1 MAEYS
6 TGESVLCFHGP
17 LIYVAKVLKVQEGD
31 PEKPDPVTGK
41 PGAQYFV
48 HYKGWKT
55 TWDEWV
61 PAERLLKDNEVNRI
75 KQKELK
81 QQQTSKE
88 RAQTKANA
96 LSSGVASGSGAGT
109 SANASTG
116 TRSGMRKDL
125 GTRGTKRGRDEVEG
139 TKKPEM
145 RLSIPEQMK
154 AKLVDDWEAVTKN
167 ALLVTLPRS
176 PTVEAILEEFEQYL
190 TTAPPQ
196 HLKDP
201 GALASAVVAGLKTYF
216 DKALG
221 NCLLYREE
229 RLQFADVRIQFITGQ
244 HVKQASEMSQI
255 YGAEHLLRMLVTMP
269 TMIGQSSL
277 DSESTDIVRDYVNE
291 LLGWML
297 QEHSRLF
304 QPEYRQYASPAYQNV
319 AKS

>member
-6 TGESVLCFHGP
+6 TNESVLCFHGP
-17 LIYVAKVLKVQEGD
+17 LIYAAKILKVQEGD
-31 PEKPDPVTGK
+31 AERPDAITGK

-61 PAERLLKDNEVNRI
+61 PTDRLLKDNEVNRI

-81 QQQTSKE
+81 QQQTAKE
-88 RAQTKANA
+88 RPPTKASTSGNA
-96 LSSGVASGSGAGT
+96 TGSTAGAST
-109 SANASTG
+109 NTNTG
-116 TRSGMRKDL
+116 TRSGTRKDL

-139 TKKPEM
+139 TKKPDM
-145 RLSIPEQMK
+145 RLNVPEQLK

-167 ALLVTLPRS
+167 ALLVTLPCK
-176 PTVEAILEEFEQYL
+176 PTVEQLLTEFETHL
-190 TTAPPQ
+190 RNTNPS
-196 HLKDP
+196 HLKDS
-201 GALASAVVAGLKTYF
+201 ASLSAAVIAGLKTYF

-229 RLQFADVRIQFITGQ
+229 RPQFGDIRIQYITGQ
-244 HVKQASEMSQI
+244 HVKQAAEMSQI

-269 TMIGQSSL
+269 SMIAQSTL

-291 LLGWML
+291 LFVWML
-297 QEHSRLF
+297 QEEARLF
-304 QPEYRQYASPAYQNV
+304 QPEYREYASPAYQNV